1 MAITSKVYTLAL
13 TKSASNALFN
23 ASWVADTINCALVT
37 ATYTPA
43 QDTDSFWSTPQA
55 NEITGTG
62 YSAGGNTLTG
72 KSVGA
77 VTGSHEIPLI
87 AANTSWT
94 TASFTCR
101 YAVIYRSTGTA
112 STSPLIG
119 WVDFGSNETV
129 ASGTF
134 ALNFDASNGV
144 VALSA
149 L

>member
-1 MAITSKVYTLAL
+1 MAITSHWYTLAL
-13 TKSASNALFN
+13 SKAAQNTLFSAS
-23 ASWVADTINCALVT
+23 WTADTINCALVT

-62 YSAGGNTLTG
+62 YSAGGVTLGT
-72 KSVGA
+72 KSIGA
-77 VTGSHEIPLI
+77 VTGTHEIPLI
-87 AANTSWT
+87 AANAVWT

-101 YAVIYRSTGTA
+101 YAVVYRSTGTA
-112 STSPLIG
+112 STSPLLG

-134 ALNFDASNGV
+134 TVQWDASNGV
-144 VALSA
+144 LALSA
-149 L
+149 S